1 MDVCVHWRR
10 AHVTTWSRDDVVTW
24 HCQQGRNFG
33 THVCRRRTSKHTS
46 KRSLVSLTELRRFVY
61 LSAAHWLERSLGANK
76 NRKGLIET
84 LQKHG
89 FCLTNLETK
98 SDCNFPPKLSTTD
111 VFLRRRSSGDIENF
125 SNLKTFNLK
134 KITLHNTRF
143 SLGALTRYEDRSDKR
158 FEAASLVTEQDR

>member
-1 MDVCVHWRR
+1 MLSRSCRVMTMLYIIEVVKTYLRGCLCSL
-10 AHVTTWSRDDVVTW
+10 TTCSRDDVVTW

-111 VFLRRRSSGDIENF
+111 VFLLQTIQRRHWKLFELENF
-125 SNLKTFNLK
+125 Q
-134 KITLHNTRF
+134 
-143 SLGALTRYEDRSDKR
+143 
-158 FEAASLVTEQDR
+158 FEKNYPP